1 MQKQR
6 KMEHSFDEESA
17 LEETPSDITGDGESA
32 SMNEDMG
39 EEQQEEVCES
49 TFEKYT
55 LNGKALL
62 PMFEDVDMMEA
73 PPVAAVSN
81 EPISN
86 IAKHEENDKVS
97 LH

>member
-1 MQKQR
+1 
-6 KMEHSFDEESA
+6 MEHSFDEESA

-49 TFEKYT
+49 TFEKPM
-55 LNGKALL
+55 LKAEALL
-62 PMFEDVDMMEA
+62 LMFKDINMMEA
-73 PPVAAVSN
+73 LPVAAVSN
-81 EPISN
+81 ELISN
-86 IAKHEENDKVS
+86 ITEHEENDKVS